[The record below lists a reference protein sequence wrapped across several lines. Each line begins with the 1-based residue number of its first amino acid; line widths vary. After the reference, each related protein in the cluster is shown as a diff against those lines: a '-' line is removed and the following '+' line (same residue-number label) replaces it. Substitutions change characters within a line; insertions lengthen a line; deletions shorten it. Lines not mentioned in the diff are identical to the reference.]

1 MFEMLVTFNA
11 DINSKFVCLE
21 FCKNFTFM
29 LQIFIYTENV
39 QNRLLPIPYHQQ
51 SLYSNKKR
59 IHSKIEHIHSSVY
72 WHLMRHWKTVYW
84 SLSFTEEWKREY
96 KTNFSVPPRL
106 CNITLVIKWKI
117 GILEKIRMRELIKS
131 RFIFRLDNDNSK
143 DLLFITVYS
152 SNIYKT

>member
-1 MFEMLVTFNA
+1 MSKIETLLWSIKTCTCQKWRHRKMFEMLVTFNA

-72 WHLMRHWKTVYW
+72 
-84 SLSFTEEWKREY
+84 
-96 KTNFSVPPRL
+96 
-106 CNITLVIKWKI
+106 
-117 GILEKIRMRELIKS
+117 
-131 RFIFRLDNDNSK
+131 
-143 DLLFITVYS
+143 
-152 SNIYKT
+152 

>member
-1 MFEMLVTFNA
+1 MNEMLVTFNA

-21 FCKNFTFM
+21 F
-29 LQIFIYTENV
+29 LQKFYFYASNLYLYWKCA
-39 QNRLLPIPYHQQ
+39 NRLLPIPYHQQ

-117 GILEKIRMRELIKS
+117 GILEKMRMRELMKS
-131 RFIFRLDNDNSK
+131 KFIPMFE
-143 DLLFITVYS
+143 FFV
-152 SNIYKT
+152 